1 MSTRPFTRLLIANRG
16 EIALRIQRACRTLG
30 IETVAV
36 HSIADAQSRHVREA
50 DQALCIGPAAPAK
63 SYLDGD
69 AILLAAQVTGA
80 GAIHP
85 GYGFL
90 SENAAFAEAVE
101 QAGLTFGARRR
112 RDPHHGRQDRRQAR
126 HDRGGRALRAR
137 IGWPPAVG
145 YGYSA
150 RPPPPSAIRSSS
162 RHRAGRRARMR
173 VIHDPAQLAEAV
185 MVTAREAQQAFGNP
199 TLYLEKFLQKPRHIE
214 IQVLC
219 DTHGTALWLG
229 ARDCS
234 LQRRHQKI
242 IEEAPPPASIPRRSP
257 PWESDAWRPAG
268 PSAIAA
274 LALLNSS
281 MRMAPLPSSR

>member
-101 QAGLTFGARRR
+101 QAGLTLGPGA
-112 RDPHHGRQDRRQAR
+112 A
-126 HDRGGRALRAR
+126 
-137 IGWPPAVG
+137 
-145 YGYSA
+145 
-150 RPPPPSAIRSSS
+150 AIRTM
-162 RHRAGRRARMR
+162 G
-173 VIHDPAQLAEAV
+173 D
-185 MVTAREAQQAFGNP
+185 
-199 TLYLEKFLQKPRHIE
+199 K
-214 IQVLC
+214 
-219 DTHGTALWLG
+219 
-229 ARDCS
+229 
-234 LQRRHQKI
+234 
-242 IEEAPPPASIPRRSP
+242 
-257 PWESDAWRPAG
+257 
-268 PSAIAA
+268 IAA
-274 LALLNSS
+274 KRAMIEAGVPCVPGSDG
-281 MRMAPLPSSR
+281 PLPSDTDTVRARRLHRLSGHRQGIGRGGGRGCA